1 MAAKRE
7 VQEEQIQSQRVE
19 VAGQPPGRL
28 QDAARPLARVQLHPR
43 VVLWGCCPLAWPG
56 CGGMGSGRPSHHSPT
71 QAVPSSLGSK
81 PRLQRLLLRQ
91 RYPP

>member
-1 MAAKRE
+1 MNRYRGRARG
-7 VQEEQIQSQRVE
+7 
-19 VAGQPPGRL
+19 AGQLHGSLRDASRL
-28 QDAARPLARVQLHPR
+28 LAWGEQHPR
-43 VVLWGCCPLAWPG
+43 AVLWGCCPRAWPDCSG
-56 CGGMGSGRPSHHSPT
+56 TGSGHPRRHSPT

>member
-1 MAAKRE
+1 MGPAGTETSSYGAGVWVMGQVPSG
-7 VQEEQIQSQRVE
+7 VQEV
-19 VAGQPPGRL
+19 
-28 QDAARPLARVQLHPR
+28 ARPWGAAPSGGTAAGLGEAGARR
-43 VVLWGCCPLAWPG
+43 
-56 CGGMGSGRPSHHSPT
+56 HSPT